1 MARKLILTLLLLL
14 ALGFI
19 LVSYVTVLRTDYRVT
34 SGFVNLSLFLLFAF
48 LVLLIFRFF
57 VLIYISYLHHLDRAR
72 MPDLLAQYR
81 RNPDSLVLPGVSI
94 IVPCYNEG
102 VVVENSIRSLLGI
115 VYPNLEIV
123 VVDDGSGDDTYQRA
137 KRFAGKHG
145 QCTVTVLRQR
155 NRGKGEALNH
165 GIGYAKG
172 ELIVCVDADSRLE
185 PDALLYAV
193 QHFRDPRVGAVAG
206 NVKVGNRRNFLT
218 RMQALEYIEG
228 LNMVRRSQ
236 GYFSA
241 VNIIPGPIG
250 VFRRT
255 VLEQVGGYDRDT
267 FAEDCDITIKI
278 LIKRWKI
285 VYEPFAIAVTEAPE
299 DFIGFFRQ
307 RYRWTRGILQA
318 LRKHRRYLR
327 HGAGFTHTF
336 MLWYM
341 GFEALLWPAM
351 NIFAQIYFLY
361 VVLFFDMTMF
371 VIFWWGQLT
380 MLDLVAAM
388 FCIGMEDEDFRL
400 TPYAVL
406 YRIFFV
412 VVTDVC
418 KVIATVEE
426 FLQVRMTWGKLQ
438 RTGRTD

>member
-1 MARKLILTLLLLL
+1 MTVLLGLMMI
-14 ALGFI
+14 FI
-19 LVSYVTVLRTDYRVT
+19 VISYVTVLRTDYRVT
-34 SGFVNLSLFLLFAF
+34 SAFVNFS
-48 LVLLIFRFF
+48 LVLLFSFLVILILRFF
-57 VLIYISYLHHLDRAR
+57 ILIYLSYLHHVDRAR
-72 MPDLLAQYR
+72 LPDMLALYR
-81 RNPDSLVLPGVSI
+81 RDPSSLHLPTVSV

-102 VVVENSIRSLLGI
+102 VVIENSIQSLLNL
-115 VYPNLEIV
+115 VYPGLEIV
-123 VVDDGSGDDTYQRA
+123 VVDDGSVDDTYRRA
-137 KRFAGKHG
+137 GRFAGRHG
-145 QCTVTVLRQR
+145 DKTVTVLRQR

-165 GIGYAKG
+165 GIGYSKG
-172 ELIVCVDADSRLE
+172 ELLCCVDADSRLE
-185 PDALLYAV
+185 PASLLYAV

-241 VNIIPGPIG
+241 VNIIPGPLG

-278 LIKRWKI
+278 LVHRWK
-285 VYEPFAIAVTEAPE
+285 VEYEPFAIALTEAPE
-299 DFIGFFRQ
+299 TFVAFFRQ
-307 RYRWTRGILQA
+307 RYRWTRGILQS
-318 LRKHRRYLR
+318 LRKHRRYLF
-327 HGAGFTHTF
+327 HGAGFTNTF
-336 MLWYM
+336 VLWYM

-351 NIFAQIYFLY
+351 NIFAQVYFLY
-361 VVLFFDMTMF
+361 VVAFFDMTMF

-380 MLDLVAAM
+380 VLDVVTAL
-388 FCIGMEDEDFRL
+388 FCLSMEEEDL
-400 TPYAVL
+400 KLAPYALL
-406 YRIFFV
+406 YRVFFV

-426 FLQVRMTWGKLQ
+426 FLRVRMTWGKLE
-438 RTGRTD
+438 RTGRTN

>member
-1 MARKLILTLLLLL
+1 MTRRLMLFLLLLL

-19 LVSYVTVLRTDYRVT
+19 FISYVTVLRTNYRVT
-34 SGFVNLSLFLLFAF
+34 DGFVNLSLILLFSF

-57 VLIYISYLHHLDRAR
+57 VLIYISYLHHLDRVR
-72 MPDLLAQYR
+72 MPDLRARYR
-81 RNPDSLVLPGVSI
+81 RDPASLHLPPVSV

-102 VVVENSIRSLLGI
+102 VVVEKAIESLMKLE
-115 VYPNLEIV
+115 YPELEIV
-123 VVDDGSGDDTYQRA
+123 VVDDGSSDDTYRRA
-137 KRFAGKHG
+137 ARYAGRHG
-145 QCTVTVLRQR
+145 HVEVTVLRQR

-165 GIGYAKG
+165 GIGYARG
-172 ELIVCVDADSRLE
+172 ELLVCVDADSRLA

-193 QHFRDPRVGAVAG
+193 QHFRDPRIGAVAG
-206 NVKVGNRRNFLT
+206 NVKVGNRRNALT
-218 RMQALEYIEG
+218 RLQTLEYIEG

-236 GYFSA
+236 GYFST

-250 VFRRT
+250 VFRRQ
-255 VLEQVGGYDRDT
+255 VLEEVGGYDRDT

-285 VYEPFAIAVTEAPE
+285 AYEPFAIAVTEAPE
-299 DFIGFFRQ
+299 TFVAFFRQ
-307 RYRWTRGILQA
+307 RYRWTRSILQA
-318 LRKHRRYLR
+318 LRKHRRYLWR
-327 HGAGFTHTF
+327 GAGFANSF
-336 MLWYM
+336 VLWYM

-380 MLDLVAAM
+380 VLDVVAAM
-388 FCIGMEDEDFRL
+388 FCIGMEDEDMRL
-400 TPYAVL
+400 TPYAIL
-406 YRIFFV
+406 YRIYFV

-426 FLQVRMTWGKLQ
+426 LLQVRMTWGKLQ
-438 RTGRTD
+438 RTGRTE